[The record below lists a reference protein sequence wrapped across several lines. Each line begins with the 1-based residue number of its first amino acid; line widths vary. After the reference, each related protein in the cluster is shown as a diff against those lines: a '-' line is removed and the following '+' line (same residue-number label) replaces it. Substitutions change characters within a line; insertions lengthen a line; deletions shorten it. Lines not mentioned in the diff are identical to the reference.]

1 MNSSTKIIGVAFG
14 DPLGHKTFSGY
25 SRHLFTAIRDAGRLA
40 GTAKCKNLRPIDFL
54 SGCVSLQGFR
64 RPRLSRHWL
73 WRESTV
79 EKLSRRIRPQLDAID
94 AQSPLL
100 QVGTHV
106 YPVSGS
112 RRAYYCVTDMTVKQA
127 VEAGRFKFRDFAPE
141 EAAQA
146 IAIQKKILDRQT
158 RIFVLC
164 QWTKESIVEDYGQ
177 PEDKVIVI
185 GAGANLPSL
194 EPAENK
200 YTEPSLLFVGFDWER
215 KGGPLLLEAFRR
227 VRARIPQA
235 ELHIVGCAPQ
245 ANGPGVDVV
254 GPLSRS
260 NPVDRERLE
269 NFYRTATCFCIL
281 PEFDPFPN
289 VLLEAQHCGT
299 PVVSLDVGSRR
310 DAMIPGETGLLVSE
324 RDPDKLAA
332 AIVDILGDPHRAQ
345 RMGEAGRRFV
355 SENYTWPIVAAHVL
369 REIEASCRPGKSS
382 CRSAEPVSRA
392 VEPGS
397 RAVEASSRG
406 VEANGRRVE
415 ASVHV

>member
-1 MNSSTKIIGVAFG
+1 MNSFTKVIGAAFG

-25 SRHLFTAIRDAGRLA
+25 SRHLFTAIRDAGALA
-40 GTAKCKNLRPIDFL
+40 GTAKCRNLRPTDFL
-54 SGCVSLQGFR
+54 SGCVALQGFR

-79 EKLSRRIRPQLDAID
+79 EKLSRRLRRRLDAID
-94 AQSPLL
+94 AYSPLL

-106 YPVSGS
+106 YPVNGS

-127 VEAGRFKFRDFAPE
+127 VEAGRFKFRDFTPE

-146 IAIQKKILDRQT
+146 IAIQKKIFDGQT
-158 RIFVLC
+158 QIFVLC
-164 QWTKESIVEDYGQ
+164 QWTKDSIVEDYGQ
-177 PEDKVIVI
+177 PDDKVIVI
-185 GAGANLPSL
+185 GAGANMPSL

-200 YTEPSLLFVGFDWER
+200 YTEPALLFVGFDWER

-235 ELHIVGCAPQ
+235 ELHIVGCSPET
-245 ANGPGVDVV
+245 NDPGVDVV

-310 DAMIPGETGLLVSE
+310 NAMIPGETGLLVSE
-324 RDPDKLAA
+324 RDPEKLASA
-332 AIVDILGDPHRAQ
+332 LVEILGNPYRAQ

-355 SENYTWPIVAAHVL
+355 SETYTWPIVAAHVL
-369 REIEASCRPGKSS
+369 REIEASCRTLKASDRGVPTNG
-382 CRSAEPVSRA
+382 RGVETNGRA
-392 VEPGS
+392 VET
-397 RAVEASSRG
+397 
-406 VEANGRRVE
+406 NGRKAEARVR
-415 ASVHV
+415 V